1 MKTCDVLIA
10 GGGLVGLVLACAL
23 GERGLEVRLVEKS
36 GPSPPKDWQGA
47 DLRVSSI
54 HLGAQRA
61 LMNLGAWGDCSKAAA
76 QPFSRVEVWEE
87 GSWARALFDA
97 LQIGE
102 PCLGCIVENRA
113 LRYDLWQRLEGME
126 NVELMVPQELS
137 SISPDGR
144 GWKLSFDRGAELRPR
159 LLVGAEGQRSQVRS
173 WAGLDG
179 HSESYPQRALVA
191 CIRRPID
198 AADSAWQCFTPE
210 GALAYLPLTA
220 NRASLVCYRPP
231 ATVEALK
238 ALDDDALAAELKAL
252 YPTELGEIEALEGRA
267 SFSLQRHHAR
277 SYWRP
282 GLALIG
288 DAAHGVHPLA
298 GQGLNMGI
306 RDALLLAEEVCEA
319 RESGSEIGAA
329 AVLRRYEKRARWHN
343 RLMAAALHST
353 YASFSL
359 TPPWLKRVRFLA
371 LAASNLPGSQRLLM
385 RFASGLDAYAPEKM
399 KAAV

>member
-10 GGGLVGLVLACAL
+10 GGGIVGLVLACAL

-36 GPSPPKDWQGA
+36 EPSPPKGWKGA

-61 LMNLGAWGDCSKAAA
+61 LVNLGAWGDCSQASA

-87 GSWARALFDA
+87 GSWARGLFDA
-97 LQIGE
+97 LKIGE

-113 LRYDLWQRLEGME
+113 LRHDLWQRLQGMD
-126 NVELMVPQELS
+126 NVAFMVPQELS
-137 SISPDGR
+137 SIAPAGR
-144 GWKLSFDRGAELRPR
+144 GWKLSFDGGGELRPR
-159 LLVGAEGQRSQVRS
+159 LLVGAEGQRSRVRS

-179 HSESYPQRALVA
+179 HQEAYPQQALVV
-191 CIRRPID
+191 CIRRPIE
-198 AADSAWQCFTPE
+198 AGDSAWQYFTPE

-220 NRASLVCYRPP
+220 RRVSLVCYRPP

-238 ALDDDALAAELKAL
+238 ALDDEALSAELRAL
-252 YPTELGEIEALEGRA
+252 YPAELGEVEAIEGRA

-277 SYWRP
+277 SYCRP
-282 GLALIG
+282 GLVLIG
-288 DAAHGVHPLA
+288 DAAHSVHPLA

-306 RDALLLAEEVCEA
+306 RDALLLAEEVWEA
-319 RESGSEIGAA
+319 RQGGLEIGSEEALG
-329 AVLRRYEKRARWHN
+329 RYEKRARWHN

-353 YASFSL
+353 YAGFSL
-359 TPPWLKRVRFLA
+359 TPPWLKGARSLA
-371 LAASNLPGSQRLLM
+371 LAATHLPWSQRLLI
-385 RFASGLDAYAPEKM
+385 RFASGLDAWVPAKM

>member
-10 GGGLVGLVLACAL
+10 GGGIVGLVLACAL

-36 GPSPPKDWQGA
+36 EPSPPKDWQGA

-61 LMNLGAWGDCSKAAA
+61 LINLGAWGDCSKAAA

-87 GSWARALFDA
+87 GSWVRGLFDA
-97 LQIGE
+97 LEIGE
-102 PCLGCIVENRA
+102 PGLGCIVENRA
-113 LRYDLWQRLEGME
+113 LRYDLWQRLKGME
-126 NVELMVPQELS
+126 TVQFMVPRQLA
-137 SISPDGR
+137 SISPEGQ
-144 GWKLSFDRGAELRPR
+144 GWRLSFDKGAELRPR

-173 WAGLDG
+173 WAGLEG
-179 HSESYPQRALVA
+179 HSEAYPQRALVV
-191 CIRRPID
+191 CIRRPVE
-198 AADSAWQCFTPE
+198 AADSAWQYFTPE

-220 NRASLVCYRPP
+220 NRVSLVCYRPP
-231 ATVEALK
+231 PVVEALQ
-238 ALDDDALAAELKAL
+238 ALDDGALSAELKAL
-252 YPTELGEIEALEGRA
+252 YPAELGEIEAIEGRA

-277 SYWRP
+277 GYWRP

-288 DAAHGVHPLA
+288 DAAHSVHPLA

-306 RDALLLAEEVCEA
+306 RDALLLAEEVGEA
-319 RESGSEIGAA
+319 QEGGLEIGSAA
-329 AVLRRYEKRARWHN
+329 ALRRYEKRARWHN

-359 TPPWLKRVRFLA
+359 TPPWLKRLRFLA
-371 LAASNLPGSQRLLM
+371 LAASHLPASQGLLM
-385 RFASGLDAYAPEKM
+385 RFASGLDASVPEKM